1 MSVSLVPCCSDCG
14 ADVRPPA
21 EEVCALPLQPLSD
34 DEEGSPASPV
44 LTSKSRLEA
53 LTNVFPEESLVRSIT
68 LRKSLQQ
75 FGILWRMPMA
85 HMSQTMANFYDW
97 SEPAQGYDYF
107 LSHAWRTSGW
117 LKYFSLLFYSSH
129 NFLLILMLV
138 VAFIMY
144 AICMLDLLPTLG
156 YIRLVALDWTYP
168 ANEPHPGCPLGP
180 WVLVGS
186 FLAVVAGLLI
196 APYLPSFCTSSDLC
210 FVDAA
215 CIHQADPEKKQ
226 AGVDAI
232 AGFLSKSRQL
242 RILWSPPY
250 FSRLWCVFE
259 IAAYRKVNPRGALV
273 LAPMFVERTV
283 LLVVFGA
290 FTMAGFFWIIDAN
303 NYDPRVKAIFVAFN
317 PLILLVHFLRSNARD
332 KTTLLQDLE
341 RFDLENVHCSLDSD
355 REFVMAAIDRWYGSR
370 KAFTEYVRGPLRQ
383 ELLNSATRFSTT
395 YIFWMTAPAIVAAL
409 EDHLALWKARVPVRA
424 AAAHFVAVV
433 LGAYALWMSLC
444 MRMLIALC
452 FYFDA
457 KCRWKIVDY
466 LLTVLIHVIFCGSAF
481 VGELIGTEASRRGLW
496 TACAFM
502 VFAGALLLG
511 MMRLT
516 WRACRV

>member
-85 HMSQTMANFYDW
+85 HTSQKMANFYDW

-156 YIRLVALDWTYP
+156 YIRLVASDWTCP
-168 ANEPHPGCPLGP
+168 ENEPHPGCPLGP
-180 WVLVGS
+180 WVLVGG

-226 AGVDAI
+226 A
-232 AGFLSKSRQL
+232 
-242 RILWSPPY
+242 
-250 FSRLWCVFE
+250 
-259 IAAYRKVNPRGALV
+259 
-273 LAPMFVERTV
+273 
-283 LLVVFGA
+283 
-290 FTMAGFFWIIDAN
+290 
-303 NYDPRVKAIFVAFN
+303 
-317 PLILLVHFLRSNARD
+317 
-332 KTTLLQDLE
+332 
-341 RFDLENVHCSLDSD
+341 
-355 REFVMAAIDRWYGSR
+355 
-370 KAFTEYVRGPLRQ
+370 
-383 ELLNSATRFSTT
+383 
-395 YIFWMTAPAIVAAL
+395 
-409 EDHLALWKARVPVRA
+409 RA
-424 AAAHFVAVV
+424 
-433 LGAYALWMSLC
+433 M
-444 MRMLIALC
+444 
-452 FYFDA
+452 
-457 KCRWKIVDY
+457 
-466 LLTVLIHVIFCGSAF
+466 
-481 VGELIGTEASRRGLW
+481 
-496 TACAFM
+496 
-502 VFAGALLLG
+502 
-511 MMRLT
+511 
-516 WRACRV
+516 